1 MYLTTVQ
8 FEIIQTLK
16 EKDKQYEQKTLPK
29 SYNIEMKHGARVDF
43 VMT

>member
-1 MYLTTVQ
+1 MDKTVQ
-8 FEIIQTLK
+8 FEIKK
-16 EKDKQYEQKTLPK
+16 EKDKQYKQKTLPK